1 MFDTSG
7 SVLQQIE
14 LPLLNKHA
22 VQLFIKRD
30 DLIHSIVSGNKW
42 RKLKFNTEMAIQ
54 TKRSGIL
61 TFGGAYSNHLV
72 ATAAAAKEVGLHT
85 VGIVRGEELNAG
97 SNETLRKCVELGM
110 QLVFVSREQYSL
122 RNDRYYWEELLL
134 DHPDHFIV
142 PEGGAN
148 YYGIIGCQEILK
160 ETPNDY
166 DAVYVAQGTTTTSIG
181 VLFSAHQKTKVHVVP
196 VLKGFD
202 SIGEMRSMMNYSGI
216 ESSLYEDLLHQVV
229 VCDQYH
235 FGGYGKYTDELLDSM
250 VEFFGQTNVPLDP
263 VYTGKVM
270 YALLDRI
277 HKGLQD
283 GQRILFIHTGGIQ
296 GGEGIAKKES
306 RIFF

>member
-1 MFDTSG
+1 M
-7 SVLQQIE
+7 QQIE

-30 DLIHSIVSGNKW
+30 DLIHPIVSGNKW
-42 RKLKFNTEMAIQ
+42 RKLKYNIELALQ

-72 ATAAAAKEVGLHT
+72 ATAAGAQEAGLHA

-97 SNETLRKCVELGM
+97 SNETLRKCAELGM
-110 QLVFVSREQYSL
+110 QLVFVTRDQYAL
-122 RNDRYYWEELLL
+122 RHDRYYWEELLL
-134 DHPDHFIV
+134 EYPDHFIV

-181 VLFSAHQKTKVHVVP
+181 VLFSANEKTKVHVVP

-202 SIGEMRSMMNYSGI
+202 AMGEMRSMLNYSGI
-216 ESSLYEDLLHQVV
+216 ESSLYEDLLENVV

-235 FGGYGKYTDELLDSM
+235 FGGYGKYTPELLDVM
-250 VEFFGQTNVPLDP
+250 EEFFHQTTIPLDP
-263 VYTGKVM
+263 VYTGKVIYTLM
-270 YALLDRI
+270 DRI
-277 HKGLQD
+277 KKGLHD
-283 GQRILFIHTGGIQ
+283 GQRILFVHTGGIQ
-296 GGEGIAKKES
+296 GGIDIAKKES
-306 RIFF
+306 RTFF